1 MGFGA
6 LAMAADSP
14 NTLSLFSHVARAHAA
29 DPSGRCKMKSL
40 IAYYSTGEWPLVG
53 AGLATAAGSAAF
65 AFFMAAGSDGR
76 PVFAGEEHLQIFAQ
90 PSLGG
95 VGLPAAASL
104 KDRFPQIDFTP
115 TGTIDRTAPAA
126 AIKTLPSKAKFPSA
140 ERVTGLP
147 ERLITG
153 YTLHGV
159 FDGQALVLGPQG
171 VETVKVGD
179 ELHGIGTVTKITLRD
194 GAWALITTQGRI
206 ESIQ

>member
-1 MGFGA
+1 MKA
-6 LAMAADSP
+6 LA
-14 NTLSLFSHVARAHAA
+14 
-29 DPSGRCKMKSL
+29 
-40 IAYYSTGEWPLVG
+40 AYYSAGEWPLVG

-65 AFFMAAGSDGR
+65 AFFMAAGSDRR

-90 PSLGG
+90 PSVGG
-95 VGLPAAASL
+95 AGLPATASL

-126 AIKTLPSKAKFPSA
+126 ATKTLPGKTKLPSLSRA
-140 ERVTGLP
+140 AALP
-147 ERLITG
+147 ERLINS

-179 ELHGIGTVTKITLRD
+179 ELRGGGTVTGITLHA
-194 GAWALITTQGRI
+194 GAWTLLTTQGRI
-206 ESIQ
+206 DSIQ